1 MKEECLICKA
11 LLEYLESDIVMECE
25 LCHKKENS
33 KTRCVNNHYVCNECH
48 TQGLDSII
56 GLCMREESKNP
67 IEIIE
72 KIISGNEFSYIK
84 EWLKLIKFVTKDIEY
99 IECSDT
105 ILQIQEDIFLY
116 GGKKLYK
123 LKHKKKS
130 RKHIKFIEVI
140 DYEIMEE
147 EVFGTYLTLSEILML
162 FEFQNSI
169 I

>member
-1 MKEECLICKA
+1 MLLRTGEQIENDLFHIFETVELDYEEVEKRIKIDA
-11 LLEYLESDIVMECE
+11 
-25 LCHKKENS
+25 
-33 KTRCVNNHYVCNECH
+33 
-48 TQGLDSII
+48 
-56 GLCMREESKNP
+56 
-67 IEIIE
+67 EIIE

-84 EWLKLIKFVTKDIEY
+84 EWLKLIKFVTKNIEY

-116 GGKKLYK
+116 GSKKLYK
-123 LKHKKKS
+123 LKHKRRS
-130 RKHIKFIEVI
+130 RKHVKFIEVV

-147 EVFGTYLTLSEILML
+147 EDFGTFLTLSEILML

>member
-1 MKEECLICKA
+1 MLLRTGEQIENDLFHIFETVDLDYEEI
-11 LLEYLESDIVMECE
+11 E
-25 LCHKKENS
+25 KKVKIDAGIIE
-33 KTRCVNNHYVCNECH
+33 
-48 TQGLDSII
+48 SII
-56 GLCMREESKNP
+56 A
-67 IEIIE
+67 
-72 KIISGNEFSYIK
+72 GNEFSYIK
-84 EWLKLIKFVTKDIEY
+84 EWLKLIKFVTKNIEY

-116 GGKKLYK
+116 GSKKLYK
-123 LKHKKKS
+123 LKHKRRS

-147 EVFGTYLTLSEILML
+147 DDCGIYLTLSEILLL

>member
-1 MKEECLICKA
+1 MLLRTGEQIENDLFYIFETVELDYEEV
-11 LLEYLESDIVMECE
+11 E
-25 LCHKKENS
+25 KKV
-33 KTRCVNNHYVCNECH
+33 KI
-48 TQGLDSII
+48 DA
-56 GLCMREESKNP
+56 
-67 IEIIE
+67 EIIE
-72 KIISGNEFSYIK
+72 SIISGNEFGYIK
-84 EWLKLIKFVTKDIEY
+84 EWLKLIKFVTKEIEF

-123 LKHKKKS
+123 LKHKKRS
-130 RKHIKFIEVI
+130 RKHIKFIEAI

-147 EVFGTYLTLSEILML
+147 ENFGTCLTLSEILLL

>member
-1 MKEECLICKA
+1 MLLKTGEQIENDLFHIFETVELDYEEV
-11 LLEYLESDIVMECE
+11 E
-25 LCHKKENS
+25 KKV
-33 KTRCVNNHYVCNECH
+33 KI
-48 TQGLDSII
+48 DA
-56 GLCMREESKNP
+56 
-67 IEIIE
+67 EIIE
-72 KIISGNEFSYIK
+72 SIIAGNEFSYIK
-84 EWLKLIKFVTKDIEY
+84 EWLKLIKFVTKNIEY

-116 GGKKLYK
+116 GSKKLYK
-123 LKHKKKS
+123 LKHKRRS

-147 EVFGTYLTLSEILML
+147 DDFGIYLTLSEILLL

>member
-1 MKEECLICKA
+1 MLLRTGEQIENDLFHIFETVELDYEEVEKRIKIDA
-11 LLEYLESDIVMECE
+11 
-25 LCHKKENS
+25 
-33 KTRCVNNHYVCNECH
+33 
-48 TQGLDSII
+48 
-56 GLCMREESKNP
+56 
-67 IEIIE
+67 EIIE

-84 EWLKLIKFVTKDIEY
+84 EWLKLIKFVTKNIEY

-116 GGKKLYK
+116 GSKKLYK
-123 LKHKKKS
+123 LKHKRRS